1 MSPKNDRQHCCW
13 RKKQGLDRRQYRS
26 VGRVRLCE
34 LLLGHN
40 ICIEVLFMFL
50 QQNREKGWLLAHR
63 KGLRL
68 QKGGRIFI
76 SQCLDRIF
84 HVHGIDNVEETP
96 PRLLSVIFVFRL
108 WSCFQSGTIEKSEL
122 VDALKGMFPVE
133 PGALEEV
140 MEMNAFT

>member
-13 RKKQGLDRRQYRS
+13 RKSRVSTDGSTVQLDVCVY
-26 VGRVRLCE
+26 VE

-40 ICIEVLFMFL
+40 VCIEVLFMFL